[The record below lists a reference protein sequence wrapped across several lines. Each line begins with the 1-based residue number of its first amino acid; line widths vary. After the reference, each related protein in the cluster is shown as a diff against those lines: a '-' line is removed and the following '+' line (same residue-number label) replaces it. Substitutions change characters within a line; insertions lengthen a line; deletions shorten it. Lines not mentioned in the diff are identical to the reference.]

1 MNFEN
6 VLNSTYTLVLLALLV
21 LSFVALCLYYGLV
34 WLRVG
39 RCKKDVVSRQTSVA
53 ASQPSVSVVMVVHNE
68 SEFLKK
74 SMPYLL
80 EQDYPDFEVVVV
92 DYMSTDDTHYVL
104 HICAENYPQ
113 LKPITL
119 KHDVNMF
126 QGKKYPLSIGVK
138 SATKDVILLT
148 EAESVPKSFDWISNM
163 VQGYS
168 GGTQMVIGY
177 NLVKGNGTLLGA
189 FQQYEN
195 MAYNASYIGAALMG
209 NPYTATGRNLS
220 YRRDFFFK
228 QGGFISHY
236 SIPDGADDLFVNQNA
251 NSRNSALIL
260 NSEASVISE
269 PRNTFGLWHQDR
281 AHRLYTRRYYGWG
294 DRLML
299 SVYPLSQIVFLA
311 ALVLLFIGGIFPWQ
325 ILVAVLAL
333 KIIWQIMCSLPLAKK
348 FEIKKIHF
356 FSPFFEFYFLFAN
369 TFLTYFA
376 LRRKKKQWR

>member
-39 RCKKDVVSRQTSVA
+39 RCKKDVVSRQSSVA
-53 ASQPSVSVVMVVHNE
+53 ALQPSVSVVMVVHNE
-68 SEFLKK
+68 AEFLKK
-74 SMPYLL
+74 SIPYLL
-80 EQDYPDFEVVVV
+80 EQDYPDYEVVVV
-92 DYMSTDDTHYVL
+92 NHVSTDDTKYVL
-104 HICAENYPQ
+104 RICSENYPQ
-113 LKPITL
+113 IKPITI

-126 QGKKYPLSIGVK
+126 RGKKYPLSIGIK
-138 SATKDVILLT
+138 SASKDVILLT
-148 EAESVPKSFDWISNM
+148 EAESVPKSFDWISRM
-163 VQGYS
+163 MQGYS
-168 GGTQMVIGY
+168 GGTQIVMGY
-177 NLVKGNGTLLGA
+177 NLVKSDGSLLGA

-209 NPYTATGRNLS
+209 RPYTATGRNLS

-251 NSRNSALIL
+251 NARNTALVL
-260 NSEASVISE
+260 DSEASVISE

-281 AHRLYTRRYYGWG
+281 AHRLYTRRNYAWN

-299 SVYPLSQIVFLA
+299 SIYPVSQVVFLA
-311 ALVLLFIGGIFPWQ
+311 SLVMLFVGGIFPWQ
-325 ILVAVLAL
+325 ILVGVLAL
-333 KIIWQIMCSLPLAKK
+333 KIIWQIVSSLPLAKR

-356 FSPFFEFYFLFAN
+356 FSPFFEFYFLIAN
-369 TFLTYFA
+369 TFLTCFA
-376 LRRKKKQWR
+376 LRSKKKQ

>member
-39 RCKKDVVSRQTSVA
+39 RCKKDVVSRQSSVA

-68 SEFLKK
+68 AEFLKK
-74 SMPYLL
+74 SIPYLL
-80 EQDYPDFEVVVV
+80 EQDYPDYEVVVV
-92 DYMSTDDTHYVL
+92 NHVSTDDTKYVL
-104 HICAENYPQ
+104 RICSENYPQ
-113 LKPITL
+113 IKPITI

-126 QGKKYPLSIGVK
+126 RGKKYPLSIGIK
-138 SATKDVILLT
+138 SASKDVILLT
-148 EAESVPKSFDWISNM
+148 EAESVPKSFDWISRM
-163 VQGYS
+163 MQGYS
-168 GGTQMVIGY
+168 GGTQIVMGY
-177 NLVKGNGTLLGA
+177 NLVKSDGSLLGA

-209 NPYTATGRNLS
+209 RPYTATGRNLS

-251 NSRNSALIL
+251 NARNTALVL
-260 NSEASVISE
+260 DSEASVISE

-281 AHRLYTRRYYGWG
+281 AHRLYTRRNYAWN

-299 SVYPLSQIVFLA
+299 SIYPVSQVVFLA
-311 ALVLLFIGGIFPWQ
+311 SLVMLFVGGIFPWQ
-325 ILVAVLAL
+325 ILVGVLAL
-333 KIIWQIMCSLPLAKK
+333 KIIWQIVSSLPLAKR
-348 FEIKKIHF
+348 FEIKKIYF
-356 FSPFFEFYFLFAN
+356 FSPFFEFYFLIAN
-369 TFLTYFA
+369 TFLTCFA
-376 LRRKKKQWR
+376 LRSKKKQ

>member
-39 RCKKDVVSRQTSVA
+39 RCKKDVVSRQSSVA

-68 SEFLKK
+68 AEFLKK
-74 SMPYLL
+74 SIPYLL
-80 EQDYPDFEVVVV
+80 EQDYPDYEVVVV
-92 DYMSTDDTHYVL
+92 NHVSTDDTKYVL
-104 HICAENYPQ
+104 RICSENYPQ
-113 LKPITL
+113 IKPITI

-126 QGKKYPLSIGVK
+126 RGKKYPLSIGIK
-138 SATKDVILLT
+138 SASKDVILLT
-148 EAESVPKSFDWISNM
+148 EAESVPKSFDWISRM
-163 VQGYS
+163 MQGYS
-168 GGTQMVIGY
+168 GGTQIVMGY
-177 NLVKGNGTLLGA
+177 NLVKSDGSLLGA

-209 NPYTATGRNLS
+209 RPYTATGRNLS

-251 NSRNSALIL
+251 NARNTALVL
-260 NSEASVISE
+260 DSEASVISE

-281 AHRLYTRRYYGWG
+281 AHRLYTRRNYAWN

-299 SVYPLSQIVFLA
+299 SIYPVSQVVFLA
-311 ALVLLFIGGIFPWQ
+311 SLVMLFVGGIFPWQ
-325 ILVAVLAL
+325 ILVGVLAL
-333 KIIWQIMCSLPLAKK
+333 KIICQIVSSLPLAKR

-356 FSPFFEFYFLFAN
+356 FSPFFEFYFLIAN
-369 TFLTYFA
+369 TFLTCFA
-376 LRRKKKQWR
+376 LRSKKKQ